1 MVLQTLLTS
10 DVVNLAVRRRRLGG
24 KRYSTTL
31 HFNPG
36 SGETHGL
43 VLDLGV
49 YVSRIR
55 AGSAAAK
62 EGSIAVGDR
71 LVAINNSSLEHV
83 TNITEALQ
91 LLTADGTLRSQT
103 LSLTLAKSSA
113 SGGGGGGLGNSN
125 TSSSAAV
132 TEGSQPLLVQSP
144 KTVSPAATSPI
155 KDTIRG
161 SQEFVRK
168 LMGSGQQLKSENL
181 AAAAAAGGGGGGAVQ
196 RYSSV
201 LGSGSSSEKV
211 YHCNSSPAGSKG
223 VSSTGSNRGL
233 MGTVKEKLDNV
244 RGYSRKGGRTATKE
258 SGISKQLFSFFE
270 SFKK

>member
-113 SGGGGGGLGNSN
+113 SGGGLGSSN

-181 AAAAAAGGGGGGAVQ
+181 AAAAAGGGGAVQ

-233 MGTVKEKLDNV
+233 MGTMKEKLDNV